1 MEMSDPGLP
10 PAPGPRCGEVPD
22 LSGLATR
29 SPGEDPAPQGLETH
43 VRPRQGPS
51 FGGTSMSHTIYVLT
65 EDYSES
71 YPVDG
76 ASSIAI
82 FPTIK
87 EAMEGIEQRTRADVD
102 KEGIVGDLTF
112 DDPPLEPNYRVGF
125 SIEHPDHH
133 PDQIWVDAMIE
144 DDSHE
149 ASTYKG
155 WVIYETEC
163 PG

>member
-1 MEMSDPGLP
+1 
-10 PAPGPRCGEVPD
+10 
-22 LSGLATR
+22 
-29 SPGEDPAPQGLETH
+29 
-43 VRPRQGPS
+43 
-51 FGGTSMSHTIYVLT
+51 MSHTIYVLT

-76 ASSIAI
+76 ASSISI
-82 FPTIK
+82 FSTVK
-87 EAMEGIEQRTRADVD
+87 EVLTEIERQTRADID
-102 KEGIVGDLTF
+102 KEGVVGDLQW
-112 DDPPLEPNYRVGF
+112 DDPPLSSDYRVGF
-125 SIEHPDHH
+125 SIEHPEHH